1 MNTSINTKLNH
12 TSLICENFITYLS
25 TQLVLEY
32 VLQKS
37 RWNTPIL
44 NLTGRPHRNFLK
56 LLARFQE
63 NVFISM
69 VTSKL

>member
-25 TQLVLEY
+25 TQFVLEY
-32 VLQKS
+32 VLQKY
-37 RWNTPIL
+37 RWNTPIV
-44 NLTGRPHRNFLK
+44 NLVGLPHRNFLK
-56 LLARFQE
+56 FLAGFQE